1 MHYINQNKVYSN
13 ALCCSRNK
21 LAAAV
26 VAGDTAIGQLGLAAN
41 EKPKGSSDH
50 NREVLQ
56 RKQRKG
62 KNEYVLIK
70 YIDHN
75 ILLN

>member
-1 MHYINQNKVYSN
+1 MN
-13 ALCCSRNK
+13 ALCCSSNK

-26 VAGDTAIGQLGLAAN
+26 VARDTNQAIGQLGLAAN